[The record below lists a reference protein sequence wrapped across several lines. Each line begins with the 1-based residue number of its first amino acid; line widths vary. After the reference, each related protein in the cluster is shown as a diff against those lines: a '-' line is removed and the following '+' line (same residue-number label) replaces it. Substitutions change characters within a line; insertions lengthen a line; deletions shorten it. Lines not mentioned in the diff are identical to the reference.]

1 MKIPACPAM
10 YWETV
15 EDADSLYLKNQRQW
29 IEKNMKE
36 QFGGRLDIHK
46 NAAFWVLEDE
56 DFYGKL
62 HPKDAQLPEVILLL
76 GGMIR
81 ENVKAGRWKR
91 ERNETIRI
99 SREAFASGTE
109 RLWKVNYDPELYSVY
124 SGRGQD
130 AEPSG
135 SFWFQRPEDGVLF
148 FRGGTAGRVYRLSF
162 SGI

>member
-15 EDADSLYLKNQRQW
+15 EDADALYLKNQRQW

-56 DFYGKL
+56 DSYGKL

-130 AEPSG
+130 AD
-135 SFWFQRPEDGVLF
+135 W
-148 FRGGTAGRVYRLSF
+148 
-162 SGI
+162 I